1 MRHPVAIASFA
12 VLTLVAR
19 GSIAA
24 EEQQPAPAPSPA
36 AGTETP
42 DAPKPPEAKAKEEK
56 PKEEKPKAPAG
67 PAGEVKVGV
76 SGFAHTDYRLGDA
89 GAQKGAAEHEFNVR
103 RLRLAFRGK
112 VRDKISYNVVVQG
125 DSANVNTASVL
136 DASVD
141 LSLRPLANFRVGQF
155 KYAFDIQG
163 LEGSAVLPFIDRPF
177 ATNAVAGSMNG
188 ASTAASPA
196 SSFRD
201 RGLSFF
207 GAAKPKESGFTWG
220 YAIGI
225 YQGSGRASDNNSK
238 FGYMLNL
245 NLTPVKD
252 LMINGAFM
260 AADNVTTDA
269 AGDNTYQAW
278 TFGATYEH
286 NRVLLRSE
294 YYQGKR
300 DLGATSQDV
309 SGFYVL
315 GGFSAS
321 PKVDLLARYQKMED
335 DQFTKNGK
343 TANSVDLGVKWYL
356 SKSGK
361 RGGTH
366 LALNY
371 MARNADAG
379 FNKGM
384 SLLNDNRGAAL
395 TSGDFVKG
403 VFQARLQVQ
412 F

>member
-1 MRHPVAIASFA
+1 MRHPVAVASFA

-19 GSIAA
+19 GSFAA

-36 AGTETP
+36 AGTEAP
-42 DAPKPPEAKAKEEK
+42 GAPKPPEAKAKDEK
-56 PKEEKPKAPAG
+56 PKG

-76 SGFAHTDYRLGDA
+76 SGFAQTDYRAGDA
-89 GAQKGAAEHEFNVR
+89 GGQKGAAEHEFNVR
-103 RLRLAFRGK
+103 RLRLFFRGK
-112 VRDKISYNVVVQG
+112 VRDKISYNVGFQG
-125 DSANVNTASVL
+125 DGANVNTGSIL

-163 LEGSAVLPFIDRPF
+163 LEGAPVMPFIDRPF

-188 ASTAASPA
+188 ASTAAGPA
-196 SSFRD
+196 SAFRD

-207 GAAKPKESGFTWG
+207 GDAKPKESGFTWG

-225 YQGSGRASDNNSK
+225 YQGSGRASDNNSQ

-245 NLTPVKD
+245 NVTPVKD
-252 LMINGAFM
+252 LKINGAFM
-260 AADNVTTDA
+260 AADNVTKDA

-286 NRVLLRSE
+286 KRVLLRGE
-294 YYQGKR
+294 YYQGER
-300 DLGATSQDV
+300 DLGAASQDV
-309 SGFYVL
+309 SGFYIL

-335 DQFTKNGK
+335 DQFKNGK

-371 MARNADAG
+371 MARGADAG
-379 FNKGM
+379 FNKGV
-384 SLLNDNRGAAL
+384 SLLNDGRGAAL
-395 TSGDFVKG
+395 TNGDFVKG

>member
-1 MRHPVAIASFA
+1 MRHPVAVASFA
-12 VLTLVAR
+12 ALTLVAR
-19 GSIAA
+19 GSFAA

-36 AGTETP
+36 ARTE
-42 DAPKPPEAKAKEEK
+42 APAAQKPPEAKAKEEK
-56 PKEEKPKAPAG
+56 PKG

-76 SGFAHTDYRLGDA
+76 SGFAQIDYRAGDA
-89 GAQKGAAEHEFNVR
+89 GGQKSAAEHEFNVR
-103 RLRLAFRGK
+103 RLRMSFRGK

-125 DSANVNTASVL
+125 DGANVNTASVL

-163 LEGSAVLPFIDRPF
+163 LESGSAMPFIDRPF
-177 ATNAVAGSMNG
+177 ATNAAAGSMNG

-196 SSFRD
+196 SAFRE

-207 GAAKPKESGFTWG
+207 GAQKPKESGFTWG
-220 YAIGI
+220 YAIAI
-225 YQGSGRASDNNSK
+225 YQGSGRASDNNSQ
-238 FGYMLNL
+238 FGYMLNF

-252 LMINGAFM
+252 LAINGGFL
-260 AADNVTTDA
+260 AADNVATDA

-278 TFGATYEH
+278 TFGATYDH
-286 NRVLLRSE
+286 KRVLLRGE
-294 YYQGKR
+294 YYQGQR
-300 DLGATSQDV
+300 DLGATNQDV

-321 PKVDLLARYQKMED
+321 PKVDLLVRYQKLED

-343 TANSVDLGVKWYL
+343 TLNSVDLGVKWYL

-361 RGGTH
+361 RGGTS

-371 MARNADAG
+371 MARGADAG
-379 FNKGM
+379 FNKGV
-384 SLLNDNRGAAL
+384 SLLNDGRGAAL
-395 TSGDFVKG
+395 TNGDFVKG